1 MKASKGK
8 ILHIGKMKTEQNIE
22 TVIREFAESYDPE
35 LAAYYE
41 GNVLLTLTGSEPCE
55 CSLIFEKTGCTV
67 HKGKHEP
74 VHCEIKAKSE
84 VFRRIVNRERS
95 PVEEFI
101 MGNIYI
107 SNVNVIQ
114 HIGKAFDKG
123 KLPR

>member
-1 MKASKGK
+1 
-8 ILHIGKMKTEQNIE
+8 MKTEQTIE
-22 TVIREFAESYDPE
+22 TVIQEFASSYDPD

-41 GNVLLTLTGSEPCE
+41 GNVHLILTGSEPCE
-55 CSLIFEKTGCTV
+55 CSLIFEKTGCSV
-67 HKGKHEP
+67 QKGKLEP

-107 SNVNVIQ
+107 SHLNVIQ
-114 HIGKAFDKG
+114 HIGKAFDRG